1 MNSNFKISN
10 KEYSFY
16 IKYFNLIENKKL
28 LDIANIRIEKYIN
41 NNSLKNKDFFL
52 NSCIKYY
59 FDIFFLDFLSKFF
72 FRKSIIRYK
81 LNLILAL
88 QEADYNNF
96 NHIIETST
104 IKEAIFDTL
113 KYLTISVTF
122 PAWLIYKF
130 LLFKL
135 IFNLLRLI
143 TISPI

>member
-1 MNSNFKISN
+1 MNNDFKISN

-16 IKYFNLIENKKL
+16 IKYLNLIENKKL

-41 NNSLKNKDFFL
+41 NNSLENTDIFL
-52 NSCIKYY
+52 NSCIKNY

-72 FRKSIIRYK
+72 FPKSIVRLK

-96 NHIIETST
+96 DHIIETTT
-104 IKEAIFDTL
+104 IKEVILDAF
-113 KYLTISVTF
+113 KYIIISVTF
-122 PAWLIYKF
+122 PVWLIYKF

-135 IFNLLRLI
+135 IFVKKDV
-143 TISPI
+143 

>member
-1 MNSNFKISN
+1 MNNDFKISN
-10 KEYSFY
+10 KEYTFY

-41 NNSLKNKDFFL
+41 NNSLENTDIFL
-52 NSCIKYY
+52 NSCIKNY

-72 FRKSIIRYK
+72 FPKSIVRLK

-96 NHIIETST
+96 DHIIETTT
-104 IKEAIFDTL
+104 IKEVILDAF
-113 KYLTISVTF
+113 KYIIISVTF
-122 PAWLIYKF
+122 PVWLIYKF

-135 IFNLLRLI
+135 IFVKKDV
-143 TISPI
+143 

>member
-1 MNSNFKISN
+1 MNNDFKISN

-16 IKYFNLIENKKL
+16 IKYLSLIENKKL

-41 NNSLKNKDFFL
+41 NNSLKNTDIFL

-72 FRKSIIRYK
+72 FPKSIIRLK

-96 NHIIETST
+96 NHIIETTT
-104 IKEAIFDTL
+104 IKEAILDVF
-113 KYLTISVTF
+113 KYIIISVTF
-122 PAWLIYKF
+122 PVWLIYKF

-135 IFNLLRLI
+135 IFVKKDV
-143 TISPI
+143 